1 MPIAHAPALLARL
14 RTCQAL
20 GRPVPPELLAQLIDG
35 LSRDVRVRSQLQQRN
50 TLIRRAGLL
59 LPVTGPSAKAEAL
72 LAESKRLRPALL
84 VTAKGESPATV
95 RECLAVAATYGRLP
109 SSQRQFLRVL
119 LQATDK

>member
-1 MPIAHAPALLARL
+1 MPIAHAPALLSRL

-35 LSRDVRVRSQLQQRN
+35 LSRDVRVRSQLQGRN

-59 LPVTGPSAKAEAL
+59 LPVAGPNAKAEAL
-72 LAESKRLRPALL
+72 LAESKRLRPATL
-84 VTAKGESPATV
+84 VTAQGESPATV

-109 SSQRQFLRVL
+109 NSQRQFLRVL